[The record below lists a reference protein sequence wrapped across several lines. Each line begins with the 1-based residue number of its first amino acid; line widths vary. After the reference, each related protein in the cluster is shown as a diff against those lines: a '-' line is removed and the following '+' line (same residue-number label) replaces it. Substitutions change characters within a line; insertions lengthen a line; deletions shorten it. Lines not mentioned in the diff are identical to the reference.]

1 MAPKREEKKRMGK
14 KHRQASTRPKL
25 GKGPAKGARR
35 KGSAVTGAVAP
46 KNRKKLST
54 KRAAEDKAKRTPTRS
69 PEFEH
74 RIIVGDME
82 EDAPRK
88 PKTQIPSGVDNQ
100 SKDSQRESDSPKS
113 GDRNAAT
120 RRKSPTHEAPAH
132 APEGKGPGKSESKR
146 KARKSAAD
154 ANEPGADRES
164 ASFSADLRHRRTASS
179 QDLSGLPLVAICG
192 RPNVGKSTLFNRL
205 TGTRRSI
212 VGDEPGITRDRI
224 YGEVEW
230 GGRTVRL
237 VDTGGVIPD
246 DEALIPS
253 EIFRQARVAL
263 DEAAA
268 IVMVID
274 GRTEIT
280 AADQEFSRILMR
292 GGKPLFL
299 AVNKMDSAQMEA
311 AAENF
316 RTLGFRNVFPVSA
329 EHGSGIGDLLDAVWE
344 VLPPEKPATE
354 PGASSSTTVSSSSKV
369 GSESKAGSKFNAAP
383 NAAPDTEEPYET
395 LDTLTDEM
403 AEDEGDNFADRAA
416 LVPRAMRAALLAGEA
431 ATADEPA
438 GVDAPPVGEPDF
450 EAPTGGSGV
459 EPEGFLKADFNPT
472 DFSDV
477 EAAEDPTATPA
488 ELRERKLRSHG
499 EHISRETRVAI
510 IGRPNVGKSTLLNA
524 LTGTD
529 RAIVSPVAGT
539 TRDAVDEVVTRDG
552 HDFRFIDTAGIRRKG
567 KTTQLAEKLSVIMS
581 RKHLEAAD
589 VALLLIDATEGVT
602 GSDATIGGYAHES
615 GRSVI
620 IVVNKWDLVAP
631 PKHTLDENGN
641 RPFDGK
647 PPADKNAF
655 EEQVRDHLKYLD
667 YAPLVFVSAA
677 RGHGVDGVF
686 KKVELVARERRKR
699 VTTGNMNRFLD
710 KVDFGRASVPM
721 NKRVRIYYM
730 TQAAV
735 APPTFVLFTDRDVK
749 LHFSYERFLSNEI
762 RKAFKFI
769 GSPIWFK
776 IKARN
781 KKKEE

>member
-1 MAPKREEKKRMGK
+1 MAPRREQKKRMGK

-25 GKGPAKGARR
+25 GKGPAKGAR
-35 KGSAVTGAVAP
+35 KGSAVTGAVSP
-46 KNRKKLST
+46 KGRKQLSS
-54 KRAAEDKAKRTPTRS
+54 KRAAEEKARRTPTRS
-69 PEFEH
+69 PEFE
-74 RIIVGDME
+74 RRVIVGNE
-82 EDAPRK
+82 EGGARG
-88 PKTQIPSGVDNQ
+88 KTQIPYPPQPAKALYGDPGSGNDHKKGQ
-100 SKDSQRESDSPKS
+100 GKSKDEERVQSL
-113 GDRNAAT
+113 
-120 RRKSPTHEAPAH
+120 RRAQGQNDKVS
-132 APEGKGPGKSESKR
+132 KSESKR
-146 KARKSAAD
+146 KGRRSAAEAD
-154 ANEPGADRES
+154 ATGVDDRELAALS
-164 ASFSADLRHRRTASS
+164 SDLWHAIRSADHGLGA
-179 QDLSGLPLVAICG
+179 LPLVAICG

-230 GGRTVRL
+230 GGRTVRV
-237 VDTGGVIPD
+237 VDTGGVVPD

-263 DEAAA
+263 EEADAV
-268 IVMVID
+268 VMVVD
-274 GRTEIT
+274 GRTEL
-280 AADQEFSRILMR
+280 AAPDKELALLLLK
-292 GGKPLFL
+292 GGKPVFL
-299 AVNKMDSAQMEA
+299 AVNKMDSAALEA
-311 AAENF
+311 SAENF

-329 EHGSGIGDLLDAVWE
+329 EHGSGIGDLLDEVWA
-344 VLPPEKPATE
+344 VLPAGAEADDAPE
-354 PGASSSTTVSSSSKV
+354 VI
-369 GSESKAGSKFNAAP
+369 
-383 NAAPDTEEPYET
+383 EEPHEVMNSIG
-395 LDTLTDEM
+395 DEM
-403 AEDEGDNFADRAA
+403 AEDEGDAFADRAA
-416 LVPRAMRAALLAGEA
+416 LETRAMRQALLAGEG

-438 GVDAPPVGEPDF
+438 GVDAPPVGVPDA
-450 EAPTGGSGV
+450 EEPTGGTGM
-459 EPEGFLKADFNPT
+459 EPAMEPAVGPDDEVNGIQRSFAALRMT
-472 DFSDV
+472 DEKVSDRD
-477 EAAEDPTATPA
+477 EAAAPV
-488 ELRERKLRSHG
+488 RERKLRTHG
-499 EHISRETRVAI
+499 EHVSRETKIAI

-524 LTGTD
+524 LTGTE
-529 RAIVSPVAGT
+529 RAIVSPIAGT

-567 KTTQLAEKLSVIMS
+567 KTKLMAEKLSVIMS

-589 VALLLIDATEGVT
+589 VALLMIDATEGVT

-620 IVVNKWDLVAP
+620 VIVNKWDLMTRTGP
-631 PKHTLDENGN
+631 DGMRLL
-641 RPFDGK
+641 DGK
-647 PPADKNAF
+647 PPAEKKVF

-667 YAPLVFVSAA
+667 YAPIVFVSAVEA
-677 RGHGVDGVF
+677 KGIDQVF

-699 VTTGNMNRFLD
+699 ITTGNMNRFLD

-762 RKAFKFI
+762 RGAFKFI

-776 IKARN
+776 VKARN